1 MEVGVVAGGGG
12 SWEDLT
18 LPNRCLVDLGEPE
31 KDELLA
37 MGKEESGRG
46 GEDKSVSSIPACF
59 SESFFPPRSQGL

>member
-1 MEVGVVAGGGG
+1 MEVGVVVGGVG

-18 LPNRCLVDLGEPE
+18 LSNRCLVDLGEPE

-46 GEDKSVSSIPACF
+46 WRGQECLLHPC
-59 SESFFPPRSQGL
+59 LLL